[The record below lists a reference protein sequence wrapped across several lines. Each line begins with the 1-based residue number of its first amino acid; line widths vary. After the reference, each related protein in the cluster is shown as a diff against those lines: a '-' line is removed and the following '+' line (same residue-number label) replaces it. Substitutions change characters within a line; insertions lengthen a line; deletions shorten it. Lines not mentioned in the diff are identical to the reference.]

1 VQDLKSERPSIAALL
16 IMSGGKPLNK
26 PIRRIA
32 VVGTGVIGAS
42 WATLFLARG
51 FDVLATDPAPNAQSN
66 LRRYVDTA
74 WPGIAKLGL
83 SPKASPEHLSF
94 TTDPRQALADADF
107 VQESAP
113 EDRELKIRLFAEMDK
128 AAPAD
133 SIIASS
139 SAGLTMSELQATCR
153 HPERCVIA
161 HPLNPP
167 HVIPLVEVVGGTRTS
182 PEALQQAMA
191 FYASIGRKP
200 IHIRK
205 EIVGHVANRLQAAL
219 YRELAYLID
228 EDVVDV
234 AAADAVVSWG
244 PGLRWGVM
252 GPNLL
257 LHLGGGA
264 RGIQRFMDGAPVPIA
279 TWWKQLGNPELSSK
293 LRQTIIDGTLREAA
307 DRPLEQLTRERD
319 DVLLGLIRLREKVAN
334 APARPARSLR
344 SSKQR

>member
-1 VQDLKSERPSIAALL
+1 
-16 IMSGGKPLNK
+16 MSGGKPLNK

-42 WATLFLARG
+42 WTTLFLARG

-66 LRRYVDTA
+66 LRRFVDTA

-94 TTDPRQALADADF
+94 TTDLRQALADADF

-113 EDRELKIRLFAEMDK
+113 EDRELKISLFAEMDK

-139 SAGLTMSELQATCR
+139 SAGLTMSVLQSACK

-167 HVIPLVEVVGGTRTS
+167 HVIPLVEVVGGAKTS
-182 PEALQQAMA
+182 PEVMQQAMA
-191 FYASIGRKP
+191 FYASIGKKP

-234 AAADAVVSWG
+234 AAADAAVCWG

-264 RGIQRFMDGAPVPIA
+264 CGIHRFMDGVPVPMA

-293 LRQTIIDGTLREAA
+293 LRQTIIDGTLQEAR
-307 DRPLEQLTRERD
+307 DRPLEQLARERD
-319 DVLLGLIRLREKVAN
+319 DVLLGLIRLRRKVAN
-334 APARPARSLR
+334 APGRPARNLR
-344 SSKQR
+344 SRKRP

>member
-1 VQDLKSERPSIAALL
+1 
-16 IMSGGKPLNK
+16 MSGGQPLNK

-66 LRRYVDTA
+66 LRRFVDTS

-94 TTDPRQALADADF
+94 TTDLRQALADADF

-113 EDRELKIRLFAEMDK
+113 EDRELKISLFAEMDK
-128 AAPAD
+128 AAPVD

-139 SAGLTMSELQATCR
+139 SAELTMSVLQSACK

-167 HVIPLVEVVGGTRTS
+167 HVIPLVEVVGGAKTS
-182 PEALQQAMA
+182 PEVLQQAMA
-191 FYASIGRKP
+191 FYTSIGRKP

-228 EDVVDV
+228 QDVVDV
-234 AAADAVVSWG
+234 AAADAAVSWG

-252 GPNLL
+252 GPHLL

-264 RGIQRFMDGAPVPIA
+264 RGIHRFMDGVPVPMA
-279 TWWKQLGNPELSSK
+279 TWWQQLGNPELSSK
-293 LRQTIIDGTLREAA
+293 LRQTIIDGTLQEAA
-307 DRPLEQLTRERD
+307 DRPLEQLARERD
-319 DVLLGLIRLREKVAN
+319 DVLLGLIRLRRKVAN
-334 APARPARSLR
+334 APGHRARNPRSR
-344 SSKQR
+344 KRP

>member
-1 VQDLKSERPSIAALL
+1 MSRSKS
-16 IMSGGKPLNK
+16 LNK

-32 VVGTGVIGAS
+32 VVGTGAIGAS
-42 WATLFLARG
+42 WATLFLACG
-51 FDVLATDPAPNAQSN
+51 FDVAAMDPAPNAQSN
-66 LRRYVDTA
+66 LRRFVDTA

-94 TTDPRQALADADF
+94 TTDLRQALADADF

-113 EDRELKIRLFAEMDK
+113 EDRELKISLFAEMDK

-139 SAGLTMSELQATCR
+139 SAGLTMSALQSACE

-167 HVIPLVEVVGGTRTS
+167 HVIPLIEVVGGANTS

-191 FYASIGRKP
+191 FYTSIGRKP

-219 YRELAYLID
+219 YRELAYLI
-228 EDVVDV
+228 EQNVVDV
-234 AAADAVVSWG
+234 ADADAAVSWG

-252 GPNLL
+252 GPHLL

-264 RGIQRFMDGAPVPIA
+264 RGIQRFMDGVPVPMA

-293 LRQTIIDGTLREAA
+293 LRQTIIDGTLQEVA
-307 DRPLEQLTRERD
+307 DRPLEELARERD
-319 DVLLGLIRLREKVAN
+319 DALVGLIRLRRKVGN
-334 APARPARSLR
+334 APNHLARNPRSR
-344 SSKQR
+344 TRP

>member
-1 VQDLKSERPSIAALL
+1 
-16 IMSGGKPLNK
+16 MSGGKPLNK

-51 FDVLATDPAPNAQSN
+51 FDVLATDPAPNAQAN
-66 LRRYVDTA
+66 LRRFIDTA
-74 WPGIAKLGL
+74 WPVIAKLGL

-94 TTDPRQALADADF
+94 ATDLRRALADADF

-113 EDRELKIRLFAEMDK
+113 DDRDLKIRLFVEMDK

-139 SAGLTMSELQATCR
+139 SAGLTMSVLQSACK

-167 HVIPLVEVVGGTRTS
+167 HVIPLVEVVGGAKTS
-182 PEALQQAMA
+182 PEALQEAMA

-228 EDVVDV
+228 QDVVDV
-234 AAADAVVSWG
+234 AAADAAVSWG
-244 PGLRWGVM
+244 PGLGWGVM
-252 GPNLL
+252 GPHLL

-264 RGIQRFMDGAPVPIA
+264 CGIRRFMEGVPVPMTA
-279 TWWKQLGNPELSSK
+279 WWNQLGDPELSSK
-293 LRQTIIDGTLREAA
+293 LRQTIIDGTLQEAA
-307 DRPLEQLTRERD
+307 DRPFEQLARERD
-319 DVLLGLIRLREKVAN
+319 DVLLGLIRLRRKVAN
-334 APARPARSLR
+334 ASGHPARNPRSR
-344 SSKQR
+344 KWR

>member
-1 VQDLKSERPSIAALL
+1 
-16 IMSGGKPLNK
+16 MSAGKPLNK

-66 LRRYVDTA
+66 LRRFVDTA

-94 TTDPRQALADADF
+94 TTDLRQALADADF

-113 EDRELKIRLFAEMDK
+113 EDRELKISLFAEMDK

-139 SAGLTMSELQATCR
+139 SAGLTMSVLQSACK

-167 HVIPLVEVVGGTRTS
+167 HVIPLVEVVGGAKTS
-182 PEALQQAMA
+182 PEVLRRAMA

-200 IHIRK
+200 IRIRK

-228 EDVVDV
+228 QDVVDV
-234 AAADAVVSWG
+234 AAADTAVSWG
-244 PGLRWGVM
+244 PGLRWGVI
-252 GPNLL
+252 GPHLL
-257 LHLGGGA
+257 LHLDGGA
-264 RGIQRFMDGAPVPIA
+264 RGIQRFMDGAPIPMA

-293 LRQTIIDGTLREAA
+293 LRQTIIDGTLQETA
-307 DRPLEQLTRERD
+307 DRPLEQLAHERD
-319 DVLLGLIRLREKVAN
+319 DVLLGLIRLRRKAAN
-334 APARPARSLR
+334 AQGHPARNPRSR
-344 SSKQR
+344 KRP

>member
-1 VQDLKSERPSIAALL
+1 
-16 IMSGGKPLNK
+16 MSGGKSLNK

-66 LRRYVDTA
+66 LRRFVDTA

-94 TTDPRQALADADF
+94 TTDSRQALADADF

-113 EDRELKIRLFAEMDK
+113 EDRELKISLFAEMDK

-139 SAGLTMSELQATCR
+139 SAGLTMSVLQSACK

-167 HVIPLVEVVGGTRTS
+167 HVIPLVEVVGGAKTS
-182 PEALQQAMA
+182 PEVLQQAMA

-228 EDVVDV
+228 QDVVDV
-234 AAADAVVSWG
+234 AAADAAVSWG
-244 PGLRWGVM
+244 PGLRWGSWAPICCFILAEVPV
-252 GPNLL
+252 GFSASWTVFRSRWP
-257 LHLGGGA
+257 LGGNNSG
-264 RGIQRFMDGAPVPIA
+264 
-279 TWWKQLGNPELSSK
+279 TLSSARNSGK
-293 LRQTIIDGTLREAA
+293 PSSMERCR
-307 DRPLEQLTRERD
+307 RPRT
-319 DVLLGLIRLREKVAN
+319 
-334 APARPARSLR
+334 ARS
-344 SSKQR
+344 SSSLASGTTCCWD

>member
-1 VQDLKSERPSIAALL
+1 
-16 IMSGGKPLNK
+16 MSGGKFLNK

-51 FDVLATDPAPNAQSN
+51 FDVLAADPAPNAQSN
-66 LRRYVDTA
+66 LRRFVDTA

-83 SPKASPEHLSF
+83 SPKASPEHLTF
-94 TTDPRQALADADF
+94 TTDSRQALADADF
-107 VQESAP
+107 VQESTP
-113 EDRELKIRLFAEMDK
+113 DDRELKIRLFAEMDK

-139 SAGLTMSELQATCR
+139 SAGLTMSVLQSACK

-167 HVIPLVEVVGGTRTS
+167 HVIPLVEVVGGAKTS
-182 PEALQQAMA
+182 PEVLQQTMA

-228 EDVVDV
+228 QDVVDV
-234 AAADAVVSWG
+234 AAADAAVSWG

-264 RGIQRFMDGAPVPIA
+264 GGIQRFMDGVPVPMA

-293 LRQTIIDGTLREAA
+293 LRQTIIDGTLQEAA
-307 DRPLEQLTRERD
+307 DRPLEQLARERD
-319 DVLLGLIRLREKVAN
+319 DVLLELIRLRRKVAN
-334 APARPARSLR
+334 APGHPARNPR
-344 SSKQR
+344 SRKRP